1 MPVRVGEGTG
11 VRVLLLLLALLFTP
25 RIAAALPVVT
35 IVQPAAGTSIFGT
48 VDVLVE
54 ARPDGSPVQ
63 RVELYFDRLRV
74 GVDETPPYRFTVDAG
89 QENRE
94 HQIEAVAWD
103 AAGGS
108 TTVRLTTPPLS
119 VDMQIDVR
127 LQQLFVTLEHS
138 GKSPARP
145 PVRLSR
151 GDFTILDDGVPQT
164 IATFEQED
172 VPFTAVLLLDAS
184 TSMEKKQLD
193 TAVDGVRSFVRAM
206 SRLDEAKLLVFSDR
220 ILVET
225 PFTNFPSI
233 LTLGLG
239 DVEAGGGTALHDS
252 LYLGLKRLDDRL
264 GRKVVVLLSDG
275 IDIESVVPMQTVR
288 AVARRSQTLLY
299 WLRLSSPGDD
309 KSPLQSYS
317 TAWRDADGNRRE
329 SDELRATVFESGG
342 HIETLQ
348 SIDEVPAALARILK
362 ELREQYVLGFSPT
375 VQHGPGTWHKIE
387 LQVRNAAGA
396 KVRVQEGYMER

>member
-1 MPVRVGEGTG
+1 MKR
-11 VRVLLLLLALLFTP
+11 LLLLLIFVTP
-25 RIAAALPVVT
+25 PMAAALPAVT
-35 IVQPAAGTSIFGT
+35 IVQPAAGTALFGT
-48 VDVLVE
+48 LDILVE
-54 ARPDGSPVQ
+54 ARPNGSPIK
-63 RVELYFDRLRV
+63 RVELFFDRLRV

-94 HQIEAVAWD
+94 HQIEAVATD

-108 TTVRLTTPPLS
+108 ATASLTAPPLR
-119 VDMQIDVR
+119 VDMEIDVR
-127 LQQLFVTLEHS
+127 LQQLFVTLDHS
-138 GKSPARP
+138 GKPLP
-145 PVRLSR
+145 RLSR
-151 GDFTILDDGVPQT
+151 DDFKILDDGVPQT

-206 SRLDEAKLLVFSDR
+206 HRLDEAKLLVFSDR

-225 PFTNFPSI
+225 PFTNFPSL
-233 LTLGLG
+233 LTLGLT

-264 GRKVVVLLSDG
+264 GRKVIVLLSDG
-275 IDIESVVPMQTVR
+275 VDIESVVPMKTVR

-299 WLRLSSPGDD
+299 WLRLGGPGDD

-317 TAWRDADGNRRE
+317 TAWRDSDGNRRE
-329 SDELRATVFESGG
+329 IDELRAAVFESGG
-342 HIETLQ
+342 HIETLK
-348 SIDEVPAALARILK
+348 SIDEMPAVLARILK

-375 VQHGPGTWHKIE
+375 VQRGPGSWHKIE
-387 LQVRNAAGA
+387 LQVRNAGGA
-396 KVRVQEGYMER
+396 KVRVQEGYLEK

>member
-1 MPVRVGEGTG
+1 
-11 VRVLLLLLALLFTP
+11 
-25 RIAAALPVVT
+25 
-35 IVQPAAGTSIFGT
+35 
-48 VDVLVE
+48 
-54 ARPDGSPVQ
+54 
-63 RVELYFDRLRV
+63 
-74 GVDETPPYRFTVDAG
+74 
-89 QENRE
+89 
-94 HQIEAVAWD
+94 
-103 AAGGS
+103 
-108 TTVRLTTPPLS
+108 VRLTTPPLS